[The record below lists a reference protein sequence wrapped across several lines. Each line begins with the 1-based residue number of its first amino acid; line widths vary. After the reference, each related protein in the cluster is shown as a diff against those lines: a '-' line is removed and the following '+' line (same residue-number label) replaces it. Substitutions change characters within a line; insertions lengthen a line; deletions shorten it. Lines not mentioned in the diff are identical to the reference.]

1 MNKGD
6 LSYGYENAVCCHHDR
21 DKKLPLAA
29 VEKTSPK
36 MKDLGRRQDKH
47 RLLMQ
52 DFLALHL

>member
-6 LSYGYENAVCCHHDR
+6 LSYGYENAVCCHDYR

-36 MKDLGRRQDKH
+36 MKDLVRRQDKH